1 MSNNTVTS
9 INSISNRTGDVN
21 NQQEIDL
28 FAEFEKAEV
37 ERHRK
42 FISGNDN
49 IEGQNQGAV
58 ILSITGSGASVIKKK
73 SKLKCID
80 AYSLSK
86 LQLPPIKYIIED
98 LLSVGLHILAG
109 PPKLG
114 KSWLVLDLAIQV
126 STGQSMWGKRTTPG
140 SVLYLALEDHQKR
153 LQSRQNLVLNG
164 QPVPKN
170 LYFATE
176 AVPINEGLIEA
187 MEDWVAQ
194 QKIANQ
200 NPQVIIVDTF
210 QKIRGHT
217 SSDNAYANDYKDA
230 GELKKFAD
238 KHEIA
243 VIVVH
248 HTRKQGDQDVFNTIS
263 GSTGLTGA
271 ADSMFVIKKQGQGS
285 KEAVFHATGRD
296 IEEMELAIKFNDVT
310 HTWDMVSPNASQ
322 YIQQKYFASNP
333 VSILI
338 NQLLDTNSGE
348 WYGKVSDLDK
358 ILFNG
363 ISDMDKQANGIPK
376 APNSLSRFLNNNIKM
391 LEANNIKY
399 IRDTGKNDG
408 SYIQLKQIPP
418 ISAEPPQL
426 EEYQGFENELE

>member
-1 MSNNTVTS
+1 
-9 INSISNRTGDVN
+9 
-21 NQQEIDL
+21 
-28 FAEFEKAEV
+28 
-37 ERHRK
+37 
-42 FISGNDN
+42 
-49 IEGQNQGAV
+49 
-58 ILSITGSGASVIKKK
+58 
-73 SKLKCID
+73 
-80 AYSLSK
+80 
-86 LQLPPIKYIIED
+86 
-98 LLSVGLHILAG
+98 
-109 PPKLG
+109 
-114 KSWLVLDLAIQV
+114 
-126 STGQSMWGKRTTPG
+126 
-140 SVLYLALEDHQKR
+140 
-153 LQSRQNLVLNG
+153 
-164 QPVPKN
+164 
-170 LYFATE
+170 
-176 AVPINEGLIEA
+176 

-194 QKIANQ
+194 QKNANQ

-426 EEYQGFENELE
+426 EEYQGFEDELE